1 MPFDALTQ
9 ALALIPLLRGPVAE
23 RARKDPDL
31 ARQIRRAA
39 SSIALNLTEGRERV
53 GRDRLHLYRV
63 ALGSASEVIAAR
75 SLAEGWGHVEAAD
88 LAEARAVLDRIR
100 AMTWRLTR

>member
-1 MPFDALTQ
+1 MPFDALTT
-9 ALALIPLLRGPVAE
+9 ALALIPHLRGPVAE
-23 RARKDPDL
+23 IARRDPDL

-53 GRDRLHLYRV
+53 GGDRLHHYRI
-63 ALGSASEVIAAR
+63 ALGSASEVIAAL
-75 SLAEGWGHVEAAD
+75 SLAEGWGHVEAEELAD
-88 LAEARAVLDRIR
+88 ARATLDRIR